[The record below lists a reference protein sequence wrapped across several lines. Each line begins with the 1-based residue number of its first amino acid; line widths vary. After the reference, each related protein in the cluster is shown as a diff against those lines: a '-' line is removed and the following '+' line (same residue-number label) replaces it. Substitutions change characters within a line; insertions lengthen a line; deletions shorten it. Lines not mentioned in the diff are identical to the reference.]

1 MTSSRYASAGL
12 RRILALFAALLV
24 NTAALAVGKPFD
36 AAAFQAA
43 QKAGQPILVTVH
55 ADWCSTCRTQDPI
68 VDALLKEPPYSRY
81 AVFRVDFDRQKDVLR
96 QLGVRYQSTLIV
108 FKGAK
113 EVGRSTALVREE
125 EIEAQLARAL

>member
-1 MTSSRYASAGL
+1 MMSFRDAFARM
-12 RRILALFAALLV
+12 RRTAVLFAALLAG
-24 NTAALAVGKPFD
+24 TAALAAGRPFD
-36 AAAFQAA
+36 AAAFEAA

-55 ADWCSTCRTQDPI
+55 ADWCVTCRTQEPI
-68 VDALLKEPPYSRY
+68 VEALLKEPQYSRF

-96 QLGVRYQSTLIV
+96 QLRVRYQSTLIV
-108 FKGAK
+108 YKGAK